1 MPPAAL
7 HTLSHGGPS
16 PSHADNTAFVGFCI
30 QSCAGIL
37 LKLKKAKRRGKVY
50 LFILSSFKWE
60 AISANVS

>member
-7 HTLSHGGPS
+7 HALSHGGPS
-16 PSHADNTAFVGFCI
+16 PSHADNSVLVVFCT

-50 LFILSSFKWE
+50 VLILSSSK
-60 AISANVS
+60 